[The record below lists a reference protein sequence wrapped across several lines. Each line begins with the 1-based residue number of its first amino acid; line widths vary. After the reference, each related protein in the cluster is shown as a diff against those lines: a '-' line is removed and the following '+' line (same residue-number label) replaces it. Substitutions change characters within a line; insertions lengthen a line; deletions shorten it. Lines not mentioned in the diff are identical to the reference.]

1 MGNKGVLK
9 IIEDTFKCYY
19 RPLNLYAIHYLKDLD
34 EAEDVVQECFADLW
48 EKLNSNK
55 PVSDIKSYLYR
66 MVRNKCIDH
75 LREEMSVM
83 RDVLPVDLDS
93 IVSDDES
100 EKTSRIEARLWTA
113 IDNLPERCREIF
125 LLNKCDGLKD
135 QEVADKMGLSIHT
148 VDNQISKALR
158 LLRNK
163 ADKIYYFV
171 FS

>member
-48 EKLNSNK
+48 ERLNSNK

-125 LLNKCDGLKD
+125 LLNKCDGLKY

>member
-125 LLNKCDGLKD
+125 LLNKCDGLKY
-135 QEVADKMGLSIHT
+135 QEVADKMGISIHT

>member
-1 MGNKGVLK
+1 
-9 IIEDTFKCYY
+9 
-19 RPLNLYAIHYLKDLD
+19 
-34 EAEDVVQECFADLW
+34 
-48 EKLNSNK
+48 
-55 PVSDIKSYLYR
+55 

-100 EKTSRIEARLWTA
+100 EKISRIEARLWTA

-125 LLNKCDGLKD
+125 LLNKCDGLKY
-135 QEVADKMGLSIHT
+135 QEVADKMGLSVHT

>member
-100 EKTSRIEARLWTA
+100 EKISRIEARLWTA

-125 LLNKCDGLKD
+125 LLNKCDGLKY
-135 QEVADKMGLSIHT
+135 QEVADKMDLSVHT

-163 ADKIYYFV
+163 ANKIYYFV